1 MRRNYS
7 NNRNVIQ
14 NARKG
19 FRNRLIFISLCLVL
33 WSALIVFKLVKLQIL
48 DSNRIIAQD
57 SKRLLKKK
65 DILALRGEIRD
76 RNGKLLAVSYKKARV
91 ILDPV
96 EIKHPE
102 ITMEVLGKILG
113 KSNSWIGESTARIE
127 EKKKAGRRYLPLF
140 SNLAYEK
147 GHEIFR
153 KCRGRNRDYRLA
165 GVHVE
170 FFPERHY
177 PKHWLASH
185 LIGFVS
191 KYDPTMNEGLERAYN
206 DQLAGKNGIREVLS
220 DARQNNLAMEGNILK
235 PPSPGADLMLTI
247 DENIQFLVENE
258 LQYALNKHRPDGITC
273 IVMEPESG
281 EILAMANLPDFD
293 PEHYGSTPKN
303 HLISRRNRAVEF
315 QYEPASAFKI
325 VTISS
330 ALERGLISLDNKV
343 YCENGG
349 IKVFNRT
356 IRDHKPFGSLTY
368 REVLWYSSNVGAI
381 KAALEMTPEQFHES
395 IEMFGFGKKTGIDLP
410 AEINGHF
417 RPAREWERTSPC
429 FLAMGHE
436 IGATPL
442 QMLVAANVIA
452 NGGFLVQPRVGKKL
466 IYENGNVELLAENHP
481 SKRILSSKTVSLM
494 KEALRGVVEQGTGKK
509 AAIAGVHVFGKTG
522 TAQRLTQKGYSK
534 KDYNASFVGFFPA
547 EKPRYAMIV
556 VVYNPHRGGVHGGEV
571 AAPIFSRIGEGII
584 WYERSRNQTPQSEVL
599 NVPSVVQNNQ
609 KEDAL
614 RIKIAT
620 EPPVTKGK
628 MPNVIG
634 LGIKSALKKCTQA
647 GVFPK
652 VKGAGWVVSQSPEPQ
667 AFPKSSGTCWIKLKG
682 G

>member
-1 MRRNYS
+1 
-7 NNRNVIQ
+7 
-14 NARKG
+14 
-19 FRNRLIFISLCLVL
+19 
-33 WSALIVFKLVKLQIL
+33 
-48 DSNRIIAQD
+48 
-57 SKRLLKKK
+57 
-65 DILALRGEIRD
+65 
-76 RNGKLLAVSYKKARV
+76 
-91 ILDPV
+91 
-96 EIKHPE
+96 
-102 ITMEVLGKILG
+102 
-113 KSNSWIGESTARIE
+113 
-127 EKKKAGRRYLPLF
+127 
-140 SNLAYEK
+140 
-147 GHEIFR
+147 
-153 KCRGRNRDYRLA
+153 
-165 GVHVE
+165 
-170 FFPERHY
+170 
-177 PKHWLASH
+177 
-185 LIGFVS
+185 
-191 KYDPTMNEGLERAYN
+191 MNEGLERAYN
-206 DQLAGKNGIREVLS
+206 NQLAGKNGIREVLS
-220 DARQNNLAMEGNILK
+220 DARQNNLAIGGNILK

-258 LQYALNKHRPDGITC
+258 LQYAMNKHRPDGITC
-273 IVMEPESG
+273 IVMKPESG

-303 HLISRRNRAVEF
+303 RLISRRNRAVEF

-356 IRDHKPFGSLTY
+356 IKDHKPFGSLTY

-381 KAALEMTPEQFHES
+381 KAALKMTPEQFHES
-395 IEMFGFGKKTGIDLP
+395 IEKFGFGEKTGIDLP

-442 QMLVAANVIA
+442 QMLGAANVIA

-466 IYENGNVELLAENHP
+466 IYENGNIKLLTENHP
-481 SKRILSSKTVSLM
+481 PRRILSSKTVSLM
-494 KEALRGVVEQGTGKK
+494 KEALRGVVEKGTGRK

-584 WYERSRNQTPQSEVL
+584 WYERSRNKTPQSEVL
-599 NVPSVVQNNQ
+599 NVPSVVQHSQ
-609 KEDAL
+609 KEPTL

-620 EPPVTKGK
+620 EPPVSRGK

-647 GVFPK
+647 GIFPQ
-652 VKGAGWVVSQSPEPQ
+652 VKGAGWVVSQNPEPQ
-667 AFPKSSGTCWIKLKG
+667 AFPKSSGNCWIELKG